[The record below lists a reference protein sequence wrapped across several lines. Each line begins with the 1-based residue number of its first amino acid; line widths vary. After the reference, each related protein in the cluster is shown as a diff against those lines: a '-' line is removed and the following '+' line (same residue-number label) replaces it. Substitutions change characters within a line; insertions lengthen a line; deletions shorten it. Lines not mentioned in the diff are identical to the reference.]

1 MSLREICRNIN
12 CRNFG
17 ARTLQRSLTE
27 SRERS
32 CSRHSQITSG
42 PSRRTQEG
50 SKDNATL
57 RLDSSFKTPTV
68 NSPRCSFRQCAQQV
82 SCATAFTAISLEV
95 EL

>member
-1 MSLREICRNIN
+1 MSFRAIHRNIN
-12 CRNFG
+12 YRDFGGRN
-17 ARTLQRSLTE
+17 LQVSLPV

-32 CSRHSQITSG
+32 CSLHSQLTSG

-68 NSPRCSFRQCAQQV
+68 NSPRCSFRQCAHPV
-82 SCATAFTAISLEV
+82 SSVTAPTAISLEV

>member
-1 MSLREICRNIN
+1 MSLRKIYCNIN
-12 CRNFG
+12 WRGFG
-17 ARTLQRSLTE
+17 RKVDISLPVN
-27 SRERS
+27 RERS
-32 CSRHSQITSG
+32 RSVHSQITSG

-68 NSPRCSFRQCAQQV
+68 NSPRCSFRRCAQQF
-82 SCATAFTAISLEV
+82 SCETAPTAISLEV